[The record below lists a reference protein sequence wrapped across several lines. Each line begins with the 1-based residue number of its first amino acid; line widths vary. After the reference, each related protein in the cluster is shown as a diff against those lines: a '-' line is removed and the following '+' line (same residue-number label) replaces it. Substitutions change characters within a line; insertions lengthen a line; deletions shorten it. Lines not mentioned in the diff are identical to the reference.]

1 MLGDWNAKVGSQE
14 IPGVTGICGL
24 GVQNKAGRRL
34 TEFVKRTCWSLQ
46 TSFSNNPR
54 DSSTSGHY
62 QMVCTKDRLIM
73 FFAAEHGEF
82 SQQKEDLELT
92 MVQTMNSLLQ
102 NSGLN

>member
-1 MLGDWNAKVGSQE
+1 MVPE
-14 IPGVTGICGL
+14 ITVKFDIA
-24 GVQNKAGRRL
+24 VQNKAGQRL

-54 DSSTSGHY
+54 DSSTRGHY
-62 QMVCTKDRLIM
+62 QMVCTKVRLIM